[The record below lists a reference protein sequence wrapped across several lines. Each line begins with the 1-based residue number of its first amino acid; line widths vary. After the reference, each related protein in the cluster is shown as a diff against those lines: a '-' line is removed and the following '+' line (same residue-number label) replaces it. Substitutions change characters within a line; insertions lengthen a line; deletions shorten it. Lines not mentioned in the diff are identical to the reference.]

1 MTLHIRSPIG
11 DRGFALSISEQEKR
25 TERLNARLVEEWKH
39 QFAKFIPAGDEHVQD
54 PRKKVMGAATARW
67 PEEATDDLLVEFESI
82 RDDQGKTSE
91 IHPPRKVAKQSVSV
105 PVASPSRHRRW
116 PEPRPDLDRNEDPTR
131 RLLVARERANLVGLK
146 LFGSEASDPS
156 VIESTTHL
164 GCLLE
169 PAGDGVPGNPFDP
182 GNRGNADTLDSESD
196 DPIESSSSMLE
207 TVVGRAFRRRERL
220 AALAAPVSTAFPGP
234 RSVESVVN
242 NASGTDCSI
251 RRTCG
256 IETSA
261 ILHFGSA
268 LTMREL
274 CLQNSGSN
282 SSTRTGYAAATN
294 TSWRKHHLFC
304 KGMRTHHQQQTAQ
317 ASNSKGLRLDSN

>member
-1 MTLHIRSPIG
+1 MLIEPLRRASVGKRSSRKVCRALPDGQIQPLDERRVQCRRVLGVIERVFESPRGSVQRSPFDLDDTIVPASFE
-11 DRGFALSISEQEKR
+11 DLA
-25 TERLNARLVEEWKH
+25 VE
-39 QFAKFIPAGDEHVQD
+39 
-54 PRKKVMGAATARW
+54 TRW

-82 RDDQGKTSE
+82 RNDQGKMLE
-91 IHPPRKVAKQSVSV
+91 IHPPRKVVKQSVSV

-146 LFGSEASDPS
+146 LFGSEAGDPC
-156 VIESTTHL
+156 VVELTTHL

-196 DPIESSSSMLE
+196 DHIESSSSMLE
-207 TVVGRAFRRRERL
+207 TVVGRAFRRGERL
-220 AALAAPVSTAFPGP
+220 SALAAPVSTAFPGP
-234 RSVESVVN
+234 GSVESVANDV
-242 NASGTDCSI
+242 SGTDFAPQ
-251 RRTCG
+251 RTCG

-294 TSWRKHHLFC
+294 TSWRKHPSW
-304 KGMRTHHQQQTAQ
+304 R
-317 ASNSKGLRLDSN
+317 NLRL